1 MYNRPGWRWASMGI
15 ASIHA
20 RQVPADRHDGAAG
33 EFLRRHECEA
43 KQAARSSRRELQE
56 FANQLL
62 TRAGDTRNVK
72 LAIEHCASR
81 GQAAGPNGLK
91 PSDLDS
97 RSQWALAR
105 ALGELISE
113 GQYRPSEPRTDW
125 IDKGRGRGQ
134 RPIRIQNFEDR
145 CVERAVL
152 QVINPIL
159 EAQFVDHSM
168 GFRNPGYS
176 REFALATAEHWALT
190 HNQWSWISE
199 DLRDAFEKVPTGRLS
214 QILPQM
220 IPSAEICD
228 FIGRIAFNPSGRGLR
243 QGGPLSPALLNVYL
257 HWTLDRW
264 WQQTYPRNPLLRYA
278 DDLLIL
284 TEPDEVQSLYSALQ
298 QRTVSIGMPLKGT
311 PQSSICDLTT
321 GQSVVWLGYQIQ
333 RGESG
338 LQASICQKSWDKL
351 EDNLNLAWES
361 PIPSLAAYD
370 TIRGWISQQG
380 ATYQES
386 KVTDVY
392 REISRLAALCGF
404 QEIPTSQEVAC
415 LWSRAYDR
423 DWLQA
428 RRDVVERCRLET
440 VPAEGS
446 AYQHSEPAAIS
457 RRGCVAN
464 VTSNSSQVA
473 PRRREVFL
481 YCDGSCLSR
490 GRVGAWS
497 FLSIDGE
504 TGHQSSNG
512 QACFQ
517 TTNNRMELM
526 AVIQGLSSL
535 TESSRVNLVLDSQYV
550 LKGITEWLPR
560 WIDLRWR
567 TSGDKRSRV
576 ANVDLWQQ
584 LVAQL
589 GRHEVNCLW
598 VRGHN
603 GHPQNEFVDRMVSTI
618 AEHALQHI
626 TDSSSSGEGLPMSLS
641 FS

>member
-20 RQVPADRHDGAAG
+20 RQVPADRHSGTAG

-56 FANQLL
+56 FADKLL
-62 TRAGDTRNVK
+62 KRAGDTRNVK
-72 LAIEHCASR
+72 TAIEHCASR

-97 RSQWALAR
+97 RSRWELAR

-159 EAQFVDHSM
+159 EAQFGDHSM

-190 HNQWSWISE
+190 HDQWSWISE
-199 DLRDAFEKVPTGRLS
+199 DLRDAFENVPTGRLS
-214 QILPQM
+214 QALRRM
-220 IPSAEICD
+220 IPSNEICD
-228 FIGRIAFNPSGRGLR
+228 FISRIAFNTSGRGLR

-257 HWTLDRW
+257 HGTLDRW
-264 WQQTYPRNPLLRYA
+264 WQQTYPRNPLLRVA

-284 TEPDEVQSLYSALQ
+284 AQPDEVQSLYSALQ

-311 PQSSICDLTT
+311 SETSICDLTT
-321 GQSVVWLGYQIQ
+321 GHSVDWLGYQIQ
-333 RGESG
+333 RNDSE

-351 EDNLNLAWES
+351 EDNLKLAEES

-386 KVTDVY
+386 KVSDVY
-392 REISRLAALCGF
+392 REISRLALQCGF
-404 QEIPTSQEVAC
+404 QEIPSSQEVAY
-415 LWSRAYDR
+415 LWSTAYDR
-423 DWLQA
+423 DWLKA
-428 RRDVVERCRLET
+428 RRDVVERYELET
-440 VPAEGS
+440 MPADGS
-446 AYQHSEPAAIS
+446 ARQHSESAAVS
-457 RRGCVAN
+457 RRGSVAN
-464 VTSNSSQVA
+464 ATSNSSQSA

-490 GRVGAWS
+490 GRVGAWG
-497 FLSIDGE
+497 FLSIDGQ
-504 TGHQSSNG
+504 TGHPVSNG
-512 QACFQ
+512 QACFV

-535 TESSRVNLVLDSQYV
+535 PEPSRVHLVLDSQYV
-550 LKGITEWLPR
+550 VDGITHRLPN
-560 WIDLRWR
+560 WMANNWR
-567 TSGDKRSRV
+567 TTGRRRSRV
-576 ANVDLWQQ
+576 KNIDLWRQ
-584 LVAQL
+584 LVTQL
-589 GRHEVNCLW
+589 ERHEVDCEW
-598 VRGHN
+598 VRGHS
-603 GHPQNEFVDRMVSTI
+603 GHPENEFVDQMVNTT
-618 AEHALQHI
+618 AEQALQHI
-626 TDSSSSGEGLPMSLS
+626 EHSSAMAPS
-641 FS
+641 

>member
-20 RQVPADRHDGAAG
+20 RQVPADRHSGTAG

-43 KQAARSSRRELQE
+43 KQAARSRRELQE

-62 TRAGDTRNVK
+62 MRAADTRNVK
-72 LAIEHCASR
+72 TAIEHCASR

-97 RSQWALAR
+97 RSRWELAR

-113 GQYRPSEPRTDW
+113 GQYRPSEPRIVW

-134 RPIRIQNFEDR
+134 RPIRIQDFEDR

-159 EAQFVDHSM
+159 EAQFGDHSM

-199 DLRDAFEKVPTGRLS
+199 DLRDAFEHVPTGRLS
-214 QILPQM
+214 QALRRM
-220 IPSAEICD
+220 IPSKEICD
-228 FIGRIAFNPSGRGLR
+228 FIRRIAFNTSGRGLR

-264 WQQTYPRNPLLRYA
+264 WRQTYPRNPLLRVA

-284 TEPDEVQSLYSALQ
+284 AEPDEVQSLYSALQ
-298 QRTVSIGMPLKGT
+298 QRTLSIGMPLKGK
-311 PQSSICDLTT
+311 PQASIRDLVT
-321 GQSVVWLGYQIQ
+321 GKSVDWLGYQV
-333 RGESG
+333 RRDESG
-338 LQASICQKSWDKL
+338 LKANISQKSWDKL
-351 EDNLNLAWES
+351 EDNLNLAGES
-361 PIPSLAAYD
+361 PIPSLAAND

-386 KVTDVY
+386 KVSDVY
-392 REISRLAALCGF
+392 GEISRLAALCGF

-415 LWSRAYDR
+415 LWSTAYDR
-423 DWLQA
+423 DWLTA
-428 RRDVVERCRLET
+428 RRDVVGRYELET
-440 VPAEGS
+440 MPADGS
-446 AYQHSEPAAIS
+446 ARQHSEPAATF
-457 RRGCVAN
+457 RRGSVAN
-464 VTSNSSQVA
+464 ATSNSSQLA
-473 PRRREVFL
+473 PRRREVYL

-490 GRVGAWS
+490 GRVGAWG
-497 FLSIDGE
+497 FLSIDE
-504 TGHQSSNG
+504 ESGHPISNG
-512 QACFQ
+512 QACFE

-535 TESSRVNLVLDSQYV
+535 SESSRVHLVLDSRYV
-550 LKGITEWLPR
+550 EEGIAHRLPN
-560 WIDLRWR
+560 WIANNWR
-567 TSGDKRSRV
+567 TTGRRRSRV
-576 ANVDLWQQ
+576 QNVDLWRQ
-584 LVAQL
+584 LATQL
-589 GRHEVNCLW
+589 ERHEVDCEW
-598 VRGHN
+598 VRGHS
-603 GHPQNEFVDRMVSTI
+603 GHPENEFVDHMVNTI
-618 AEHALQHI
+618 AEQALQYI
-626 TDSSSSGEGLPMSLS
+626 AASSPASSC
-641 FS
+641 

>member
-1 MYNRPGWRWASMGI
+1 MGI

-20 RQVPADRHDGAAG
+20 RQVPADRHNGTAG

-72 LAIEHCASR
+72 TAIEHCASR

-91 PSDLDS
+91 PNDLDN
-97 RSQWALAR
+97 RSQWELAR

-113 GQYRPSEPRTDW
+113 GQYRPSEPRTVW
-125 IDKGRGRGQ
+125 IDKGRDRDQ

-159 EAQFVDHSM
+159 EAQFGDHSM

-176 REFALATAEHWALT
+176 RDFALATAEHWALT

-199 DLRDAFEKVPTGRLS
+199 DLRDAFENVPTGRLS
-214 QILPQM
+214 QALRRM
-220 IPSAEICD
+220 IPSDEICD
-228 FIGRIAFNPSGRGLR
+228 FISRIAFNTSGRGLR

-257 HWTLDRW
+257 HGTLDRW
-264 WQQTYPRNPLLRYA
+264 WQQTYPRNPLLRVA

-284 TEPDEVQSLYSALQ
+284 AQPDEVQSLYSALQ

-311 PQSSICDLTT
+311 SETSIRDLTT
-321 GQSVVWLGYQIQ
+321 GQSVDWLGYQIQ
-333 RGESG
+333 RNDSE
-338 LQASICQKSWDKL
+338 LQASICQKAWDKL

-386 KVTDVY
+386 RVTDVY
-392 REISRLAALCGF
+392 REISRLALLCGF
-404 QEIPTSQEVAC
+404 QETPTSQEVAY
-415 LWSRAYDR
+415 LWSTAYDR
-423 DWLQA
+423 DWIQA
-428 RRDVVERCRLET
+428 RRDVVERYELET
-440 VPAEGS
+440 MPADGS
-446 AYQHSEPAAIS
+446 ARQHSEPAAVS
-457 RRGCVAN
+457 CRGSVAN
-464 VTSNSSQVA
+464 VTSNSSQLA

-481 YCDGSCLSR
+481 YCDGSCLPR
-490 GRVGAWS
+490 GRVGAWG
-497 FLSIDGE
+497 FLSIDRE
-504 TGHQSSNG
+504 TGHQISNG
-512 QACFQ
+512 QACFD

-535 TESSRVNLVLDSQYV
+535 SEPSRVHLVLDSRYV
-550 LKGITEWLPR
+550 ADGITHRLPN
-560 WIDLRWR
+560 WIANHWR
-567 TSGDKRSRV
+567 TTGRRRSRV
-576 ANVDLWQQ
+576 KNVDLWRQ

-589 GRHEVNCLW
+589 ERHEVDCEW

-603 GHPQNEFVDRMVSTI
+603 GHPENEFVGHMVNTI
-618 AEHALQHI
+618 AEQALQHV
-626 TDSSSSGEGLPMSLS
+626 TSSSSTA
-641 FS
+641 

>member
-1 MYNRPGWRWASMGI
+1 MYNRPGRRWASMGI
-15 ASIHA
+15 AGIHA
-20 RQVPADRHDGAAG
+20 RQMPAGRHEGAAG

-72 LAIEHCASR
+72 TAIEHCASR

-97 RSQWALAR
+97 RIRWDLAR
-105 ALGELISE
+105 VLGELISE
-113 GQYRPSEPRTDW
+113 GQYRPSEPRIDW
-125 IDKGRGRGQ
+125 ISKGRGRGR

-159 EAQFVDHSM
+159 DTQFGDHSM
-168 GFRNPGYS
+168 GFRSPGYS

-199 DLRDAFEKVPTGRLS
+199 DLRDAFEHVPTGRLS
-214 QILPQM
+214 QALRRM
-220 IPSAEICD
+220 IPSDEICD
-228 FIGRIAFNPSGRGLR
+228 FISRIAFNTSGRGLR

-257 HWTLDRW
+257 HGTLDRW
-264 WQQTYPRNPLLRYA
+264 WQQTYPRTPLLRVA

-284 TEPDEVQSLYSALQ
+284 AQPDEVQSLYSALQ
-298 QRTVSIGMPLKGT
+298 QRTVSIGMPLKGN
-311 PQSSICDLTT
+311 PQSSIRDLTT
-321 GQSVVWLGYQIQ
+321 GNSVDWLGYQIQ

-386 KVTDVY
+386 KVSDVY
-392 REISRLAALCGF
+392 REISRLALQCGF
-404 QEIPTSQEVAC
+404 QEIPTSQEVAY
-415 LWSRAYDR
+415 LWSKAYDR
-423 DWLQA
+423 DWLKA
-428 RRDVVERCRLET
+428 RRDVVERYELEPM
-440 VPAEGS
+440 PADGS
-446 AYQHSEPAAIS
+446 ARQHSEPAAVS
-457 RRGCVAN
+457 RRGSVAN
-464 VTSNSSQVA
+464 ATSNSSQSA

-481 YCDGSCLSR
+481 YCDGSFLSR
-490 GRVGAWS
+490 GRVGAWG

-504 TGHQSSNG
+504 TGHSFSNG
-512 QACFQ
+512 QACFD
-517 TTNNRMELM
+517 TTNNRMELT
-526 AVIQGLSSL
+526 AVIHGLSSL
-535 TESSRVNLVLDSQYV
+535 TESSRVHLVLDSRYV
-550 LKGITEWLPR
+550 TDGIALHLPN
-560 WIDLRWR
+560 WIANNWR
-567 TSGDKRSRV
+567 TTGRRRSPV
-576 ANVDLWQQ
+576 KNFDLWQQ
-584 LVAQL
+584 LVTQL
-589 GRHEVNCLW
+589 ELHEVDCEW
-598 VRGHN
+598 VRGHS
-603 GHPQNEFVDRMVSTI
+603 GHPENEFVDQMVNGI
-618 AEHALQHI
+618 AEHTLQNI
-626 TDSSSSGEGLPMSLS
+626 TTSSGEGFPI
-641 FS
+641 

>member
-1 MYNRPGWRWASMGI
+1 MYNRPGWRGASIGI
-15 ASIHA
+15 ASVHA
-20 RQVPADRHDGAAG
+20 RQVPAVRHSGTAG
-33 EFLRRHECEA
+33 EFLRRHECEI
-43 KQAARSSRRELQE
+43 KQAARRSRRELQE

-62 TRAGDTRNVK
+62 MRAADTRNVK

-91 PSDLDS
+91 PSDLDNRS
-97 RSQWALAR
+97 RWELAR

-113 GQYRPSEPRTDW
+113 GQYRPSEPRIEW

-134 RPIRIQNFEDR
+134 RPIRIQDFEDR

-159 EAQFVDHSM
+159 EAQFGDHSM

-176 REFALATAEHWALT
+176 REFALATAEHWALN

-199 DLRDAFEKVPTGRLS
+199 DLRDAFENVPTGRLS
-214 QILPQM
+214 QALRRM
-220 IPSAEICD
+220 IPSDEICG
-228 FIGRIAFNPSGRGLR
+228 FISRIAFNPSGRGLR

-257 HWTLDRW
+257 HGTLDSW
-264 WQQTYPRNPLLRYA
+264 WQQTYPRTPLLRVA

-284 TEPDEVQSLYSALQ
+284 AQPDEVQSLYSALQ
-298 QRTVSIGMPLKGT
+298 QRTVSMGMPLKGT

-321 GQSVVWLGYQIQ
+321 GQSVNWLGYQIQ
-333 RGESG
+333 RNDSG
-338 LQASICQKSWDKL
+338 LQASVSQKSWDKL

-361 PIPSLAAYD
+361 PIPALAAND

-380 ATYQES
+380 ATYQAS

-392 REISRLAALCGF
+392 REISRLALLCGF

-415 LWSRAYDR
+415 IWSTAYDR

-440 VPAEGS
+440 MPADGS
-446 AYQHSEPAAIS
+446 ARQHSEPAAVFC
-457 RRGCVAN
+457 RGSVAN
-464 VTSNSSQVA
+464 ATSNSSQSA

-481 YCDGSCLSR
+481 YCDGSCLAR
-490 GRVGAWS
+490 GRVGAWGS
-497 FLSIDGE
+497 LSIDGE
-504 TGHQSSNG
+504 TGHPISSG
-512 QACFQ
+512 LACFN

-535 TESSRVNLVLDSQYV
+535 PEPSRVHLVLDSQYV
-550 LKGITEWLPR
+550 VDGITHSLPN
-560 WIDLRWR
+560 WMADNWR
-567 TSGDKRSRV
+567 TTGRRKNRV
-576 ANVDLWQQ
+576 KNVDLWRQ
-584 LVAQL
+584 LITQL
-589 GRHEVNCLW
+589 DRHEVDCEW
-598 VRGHN
+598 VRGHS
-603 GHPQNEFVDRMVSTI
+603 GHPQNDYVDRMVNSI
-618 AEHALQHI
+618 AEQALRHI
-626 TDSSSSGEGLPMSLS
+626 TSSPFVASS
-641 FS
+641 